1 MQAYA
6 YVSVQVGNDF
16 DGYARDCGLTSK
28 SELLKL
34 LIERELRLRRLGRPE
49 IRSAYRAA
57 GRESKITAH
66 LPSKLSDRFA
76 AHISVL
82 GYSKSSA
89 AALLVERELE
99 ERWLAN
105 AIEWEPSA

>member
-6 YVSVQVGNDF
+6 YVSAQVGRDF
-16 DGYARDCGLTSK
+16 DGYARMCGLTSK

-34 LIERELRLRRLGRPE
+34 LIERELRIRRLGRPE
-49 IRSAYRAA
+49 CRTAHRPA
-57 GRESKITAH
+57 GRDSKITAH
-66 LPSKLSDRFA
+66 LPSELSDRFA
-76 AHISVL
+76 AHTLTL

-89 AALLVERELE
+89 AALLVERELQ